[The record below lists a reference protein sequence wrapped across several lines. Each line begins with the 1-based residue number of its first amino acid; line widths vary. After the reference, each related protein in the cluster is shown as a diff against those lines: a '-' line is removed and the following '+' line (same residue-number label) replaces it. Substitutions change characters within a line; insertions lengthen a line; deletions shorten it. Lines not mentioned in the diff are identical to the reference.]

1 MNFKPSYIKLLQ
13 GGAFL
18 EKVKEIEKYITRCYL
33 CPHECGV
40 NRTKEV
46 GICGGTDKA
55 IVSSYGPHFG
65 EEDVLV
71 GYNGSGTIFFGYC
84 NMKCVY
90 CQNFELSF
98 YGEGNLVSDAK
109 LANIMLQLQNHYK
122 CHNINLVTPTHFVS
136 NILKSI
142 YIAAQEG
149 LKLPIVY
156 NCGGYESIEI
166 LKILDGIIDI
176 YMPDFKYNS
185 PERAKKYSKVENY
198 PEKAKLAL
206 KEMDR
211 QVNGLKVD
219 ERGIACRGLLIR
231 HLVLPGGLEDTKKV
245 LKFIKEELSPGCLV
259 NLMNQY
265 YPSHKAFEYEEIA
278 KGLSFMEYQQAYD
291 YAKELG
297 LRLA

>member
-1 MNFKPSYIKLLQ
+1 MNFKPSYVKLLQ
-13 GGAFL
+13 NGTL
-18 EKVKEIEKYITRCYL
+18 PERVKEAKKHLTCCYL
-33 CPHECGV
+33 CPHKCRV
-40 NRTKEV
+40 DRTKEV
-46 GICGGTDKA
+46 GVCQGTDKA

-71 GYNGSGTIFFGYC
+71 GNRGSGTIFFGYC

-98 YGEGNLVSDAK
+98 YGKGDPVSNEK
-109 LANIMLQLQNHYK
+109 LANIMLLLQNHYK

-136 NILKSI
+136 NILEAI
-142 YIAAQEG
+142 YIAAREG
-149 LKLPIVY
+149 LKLPVVY
-156 NCGGYESIEI
+156 NCGGYESVET
-166 LKILDGIIDI
+166 LKILDGVIDI

-185 PERAKKYSKVENY
+185 PERGKKYSRVINY

-219 ERGIACRGLLIR
+219 KRGIAYRGLLIR
-231 HLVLPGGLEDTKKV
+231 HLVLPGGLEDTKEV
-245 LKFIKEELSPGCLV
+245 LKFIEGELSPDCLI

-265 YPSHKAFEYEEIA
+265 YPGHKAFEYEEIA
-278 KGLSFMEYQQAYD
+278 KGLSFVEYKQAYD
-291 YAKELG
+291 YAKKLG
-297 LRLA
+297 LKLA